1 MEFNLKLHPSSAEV
15 SQNLRNAVA
24 FDPDLFAFLGDL
36 KRHNDRDWF
45 AANRD
50 RYVRSVEAP
59 MLQFIGD
66 VGARLP
72 EISTAFRADARRFGG
87 SLYRMQRDTR
97 FSPDKS
103 PFKPWTAAIFRHRS
117 ARKGLQLPGFYLH
130 VEPGHTFAGGGLYHP
145 DQPTLTR
152 IRQYMTGHVEDWQ
165 AVKKSGLEIQGSRLT
180 RVPAGFDRKHPL
192 AEDLKWK
199 DLYCGV
205 DFTEADVVAPDFLD
219 RYITVCRQSAP
230 LVRFLTRALDLA
242 W

>member
-1 MEFNLKLHPSSAEV
+1 
-15 SQNLRNAVA
+15 VA
-24 FDPDLFAFLGDL
+24 FDSDLFAFLGDL

-66 VGARLP
+66 VGTRLP
-72 EISTAFRADARRFGG
+72 EISPAFRADARRFGG

-103 PFKPWTAAIFRHRS
+103 PFKPWAAAIFRHRS
-117 ARKGLQLPGFYLH
+117 ARKGHQLPGFYLH

-165 AVKKSGLEIQGSRLT
+165 AVKASSVEIQGSRLT
-180 RVPAGFDRKHPL
+180 AGAGRLRQNASTGRRPEMEGPLQRRQVHGSRGRRAGLSRSLHRRVPAIGTARAISDARAGSRL
-192 AEDLKWK
+192 
-199 DLYCGV
+199 
-205 DFTEADVVAPDFLD
+205 VA
-219 RYITVCRQSAP
+219 
-230 LVRFLTRALDLA
+230 RAA
-242 W
+242 

>member
-1 MEFNLKLHPSSAEV
+1 M
-15 SQNLRNAVA
+15 A
-24 FDPDLFAFLGDL
+24 FDPDLFAFLSDL

-45 AANRD
+45 GANRD

-59 MLQFIGD
+59 MLQFIGA
-66 VGARLP
+66 VGTRLP
-72 EISTAFRADARRFGG
+72 EISAAFRADARRLGG

-97 FSPDKS
+97 FSQDKS

-117 ARKGLQLPGFYLH
+117 ARTGHQLPGFYLH

-165 AVKKSGLEIQGSRLT
+165 AVKASGIEIQGSRLT

-205 DFTEADVVAPDFLD
+205 DFTETEVVAADFLD
-219 RYITVCRQSAP
+219 RYIAVCRQSAP